1 MCSSMS
7 SESTT
12 SDGWTPIEF
21 HASRHTK
28 DRTPEYNND
37 NEPSAQ
43 DVIISSSSY
52 DADLTSENAQGDNV
66 AGTFK
71 IPYRGRSHGCSM
83 ETASSD
89 QTFFAD
95 GVMNHQ
101 ETLATAPPLTASQ
114 SLPKGPPLTASVLR
128 RYSEVMAQPYIGNIP
143 CWIEGDGFVGRFA
156 GPEVSENPPTTK
168 PPKSKHSIS
177 SNDGSDFAYVSSP
190 QEQKNFI
197 AGCGGWCGESDG
209 RDGVSTFDLL
219 EDLVLLSG

>member
-21 HASRHTK
+21 HSSRHTK
-28 DRTPEYNND
+28 DRTPEYNDD

-43 DVIISSSSY
+43 DVIVSSSSY
-52 DADLTSENAQGDNV
+52 DADLTSENAQGDNA
-66 AGTFK
+66 AGTFE

-143 CWIEGDGFVGRFA
+143 SWIEGDGFVGLFA
-156 GPEVSENPPTTK
+156 GPEVSEYPPTTK

-190 QEQKNFI
+190 QEQANLI